1 MTAVGN
7 VGGDFSGLL
16 FGKLYTVQAWFF
28 AFLLELLLE
37 RHGRIEGQAFSAS
50 WQGAAVLPAKLLR
63 CKLGMKRCLLITRTV
78 ISVDQVLFSPSLWKC
93 RND

>member
-37 RHGRIEGQAFSAS
+37 R
-50 WQGAAVLPAKLLR
+50 AVL
-63 CKLGMKRCLLITRTV
+63 G
-78 ISVDQVLFSPSLWKC
+78 
-93 RND
+93 